1 MMKKIF
7 TSVLLLAAC
16 AYANAQKVQV
26 LDRCESLGEKP
37 TQWYSNGSQTKLS
50 EDHKEGTYAISAK
63 TEKAERL
70 RKIYGQ
76 PFNTGVTKDN
86 GYIAFWLFVERPE
99 LLNGNGQLALSSNAS
114 ADKDAYGYPFGGLKI
129 GSTKLVA
136 GWNHVI
142 APLSSFK
149 DIHDQPN
156 LTAINY
162 FRILLYNEK
171 DDLTAQEIKIDNI
184 RFSTDKAQL
193 EASAK

>member
-1 MMKKIF
+1 MKRII
-7 TSVLLLAAC
+7 TSILLLAAC
-16 AYANAQKVQV
+16 SYANAQKIQV
-26 LDRCESLGEKP
+26 LDRCESLDDKP
-37 TQWYSNGSQTKLS
+37 YQWYSNGGQTKLT
-50 EDHKEGTYAISAK
+50 EDHKEGTYAIGAK

-70 RKIYGQ
+70 RKIYAQ

-99 LLNGNGQLALSSNAS
+99 LLNGNGQLALSSSAS

-156 LTAINY
+156 LAAINY

-171 DDLTAQEIKIDNI
+171 EDFTAQEIKIDNI